1 MSILQGVKGIIF
13 DYGGT
18 IDSNGDHWSEVLWEA
33 YKQVQVPVE
42 KSRFRDAYVFGERSL
57 ATHPYIRPEHN
68 FYNVL
73 EIKAKLQMQYLIEN
87 GCLESKEKAEFFA
100 VSIAGICYE
109 FARGTVL
116 KAKDLIALLYE
127 KYPMVMVSNFYGNIQ
142 TVLSDFGL
150 DSYFKTIIESAVVK
164 IRKPDPAI
172 FDLGVKALS
181 LCPQE
186 TVVIG
191 DSYKK
196 DILPAQS
203 LGCQTVWIKGKG
215 WTDDETAL
223 EHKHIVYN
231 FVDLKDLLL

>member
-1 MSILQGVKGIIF
+1 MSVLQGVKGIIF

-18 IDSNGDHWSEVLWEA
+18 IDSNGDHWSEVLWDA
-33 YKQVQVPVE
+33 YTQVQVPVE
-42 KSRFRDAYVFGERSL
+42 KTQFRDAYVFGERSL

-73 EIKAKLQMQYLIEN
+73 ETKVKLQMQYLVEH
-87 GCLESKEKAEFFA
+87 GCLETKEKVEFFV

-109 FARGTVL
+109 FARKTVS
-116 KAKDLIALLYE
+116 KARELIALLHE

-172 FDLGVKALS
+172 FDLGVRALA
-181 LCPQE
+181 LHPEE
-186 TVVIG
+186 TAVIG

-196 DILPAQS
+196 DIVPAQS
-203 LGCQTVWIKGKG
+203 LGCQTIWIKGKG
-215 WTDDETAL
+215 WTDEENKQ
-223 EHKHIVYN
+223 EHKHTVYN
-231 FVDLKDLLL
+231 FVDLKELLL